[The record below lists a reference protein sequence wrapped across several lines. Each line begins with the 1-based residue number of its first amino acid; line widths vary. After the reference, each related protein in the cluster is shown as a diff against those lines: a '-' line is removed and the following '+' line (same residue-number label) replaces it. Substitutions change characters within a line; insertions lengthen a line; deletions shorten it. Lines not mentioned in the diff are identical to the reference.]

1 MASDL
6 PHDDNSPAFSSTV
19 YSIMDRYRTG
29 MVDRRNASRALSAIT
44 QALAPEN
51 LLDGHADE
59 KLDRFFTERLD
70 QYRDGTE
77 VERVKSDVVRA
88 MMAAAD
94 ADWVALHAFGLWK
107 GEGGV

>member
-6 PHDDNSPAFSSTV
+6 PHDESPAFSSTV

-29 MVDRRNASRALSAIT
+29 MVERRNASRALSAIT

-51 LLDGHADE
+51 LLDGHSDE
-59 KLDRFFTERLD
+59 KLDAFFTERLD
-70 QYRDGTE
+70 QYRDGIE
-77 VERVKSDVVRA
+77 IDRAKSEVVRA

-94 ADWVALHAFGLWK
+94 ADWTALHAFGLWK
-107 GEGGV
+107 GEDGV